1 MLKDFFKGWINDME
15 IMTEENRMASFN
27 VAPLD
32 VKIRMLYQMAE
43 ALEEEAVK
51 LFRRAAIFEEEE
63 FLLNREI
70 EERQGEI
77 KRLQAKLETLRGERD
92 RIFGKIHG
100 IQAEVAAMREE
111 ISNNEEEITLANV
124 SSARLLD
131 VELVVEDQP
140 PRPVFF
146 HRMTLS

>member
-1 MLKDFFKGWINDME
+1 ME

-27 VAPLD
+27 VASLD

-43 ALEEEAVK
+43 ALEEEAVG

-70 EERQGEI
+70 EERQTEI
-77 KRLQAKLETLRGERD
+77 NRLQVKLEALRGERD

-111 ISNNEEEITLANV
+111 ISNNEEEIALANI

-131 VELVVEDQP
+131 VELVVDDQP